1 MNALQNALTISDFQG
16 DTLSATNNL
25 SYYDGLLKIVDA
37 GAAVDGNTGAV
48 TVATGIS
55 SSNCT
60 RHLRWFMWESLSLTI
75 SQKQMTLSLLGTY
88 ISLQEICSSI
98 EKR

>member
-37 GAAVDGNTGAV
+37 GAAVDGNTGA
-48 TVATGIS
+48 GNS
-55 SSNCT
+55 SDWN
-60 RHLRWFMWESLSLTI
+60 LSF
-75 SQKQMTLSLLGTY
+75 
-88 ISLQEICSSI
+88 
-98 EKR
+98 